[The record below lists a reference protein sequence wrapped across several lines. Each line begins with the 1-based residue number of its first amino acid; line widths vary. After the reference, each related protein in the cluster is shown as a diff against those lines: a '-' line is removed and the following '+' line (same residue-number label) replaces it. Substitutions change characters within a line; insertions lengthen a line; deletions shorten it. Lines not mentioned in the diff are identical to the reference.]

1 MGSRRHGND
10 DSVALTR
17 STLRQAQERLRPF
30 DKVRRAGDGFPSSRE
45 RRFSCPHAFDPST
58 SSGGL
63 GMGSRSRPVSST
75 GQALRGDM
83 PSRERRFSCPHAF
96 DPWTRSGGPGMG
108 SRPRPVSSTGQAL
121 RGGMPSRERRFGCSR
136 VFDPWTRSGGPG
148 MGSRRHGNDDS
159 VPFGR
164 LRAGSVFSSR
174 RERRLERHARSL
186 DRRWPGDRRCAGVR
200 PERVRCGV
208 RGAGAD
214 AGRAAGHAGRGD
226 IERGRGCGGGTG
238 VQSNP

>member
-1 MGSRRHGND
+1 MGSHRHGND
-10 DSVALTR
+10 DSVALAP
-17 STLRQAQERLRPF
+17 STLLQAQEGLGWVPVPAPYRVRAGSSRGHVVTGTTIQLLSRLRPF
-30 DKVRRAGDGFPSSRE
+30 CKPRSAGDGFPPPPRIEYGAGSSRGHVVTGTTIQLLSRLRPFCKPRSAGDGFPSSRE

-58 SSGGL
+58 
-63 GMGSRSRPVSST
+63 RS
-75 GQALRGDM
+75 
-83 PSRERRFSCPHAF
+83 ERS
-96 DPWTRSGGPGMG
+96 
-108 SRPRPVSSTGQAL
+108 
-121 RGGMPSRERRFGCSR
+121 
-136 VFDPWTRSGGPG
+136 G

-200 PERVRCGV
+200 PERVRRGV

-226 IERGRGCGGGTG
+226 IERGRGCGGGAG